1 MRAEILEREGSG
13 LDQPDRVGRDHHL
26 APVATRTDP
35 GCPMHVDSH
44 VMPVDEQRFSGVDP
58 NADSIRAVGQ
68 GGLHR
73 CRTCDGVPCRREH
86 AEERVPLRVD
96 LNASELDERDTN
108 DFPVPPQGLA
118 VRFGTELAEELC
130 RPFDVRKEECD
141 GPARKVVGHVAERT
155 TCAPAARR
163 AGMPR

>member
-1 MRAEILEREGSG
+1 MRTRFGPSARE
-13 LDQPDRVGRDHHL
+13 DCT
-26 APVATRTDP
+26 AA
-35 GCPMHVDSH
+35 
-44 VMPVDEQRFSGVDP
+44 
-58 NADSIRAVGQ
+58 
-68 GGLHR
+68 
-73 CRTCDGVPCRREH
+73 EH
-86 AEERVPLRVD
+86 ATAFRADGNTQKNESPLRVD